1 MDRDRERHYP
11 NKRPY
16 DGGHSGSSKKQ
27 RFDHA
32 HAASKMNGHYESKS
46 RPVIHQLSSLKALD
60 PKALPPLP
68 AIAEKWQSPVFTH
81 PSQGNQEL
89 AGGPMLSYDRLEFL
103 GDAYL
108 EIIATR
114 ALWNLGGAG
123 LSAARMAAMREGM
136 VKNETLNLYAIAYGL
151 DKKLKISDGSRPAR
165 REAQV
170 KIHGDV
176 FEAYVAAVVLSEAD
190 GDKALGGNGQLM
202 NLMNGDMPGFKVAED
217 WLTKLWMASGKLQ
230 DVSRQDDVESKG
242 ILQKKI
248 GGKGVYLNY
257 VEERDGIVHVGKG
270 IEQYFVGVYLTGWGY
285 ENQHLGSGEGLSK
298 KAAGMAAAK
307 NAIETNA
314 KLLEEIEKRKAKAQ
328 VAVEKRQ
335 EQAEKEGD

>member
-16 DGGHSGSSKKQ
+16 DGGHSGHSSHSGTPKKQ
-27 RFDHA
+27 RF
-32 HAASKMNGHYESKS
+32 NHYESKS
-46 RPVIHQLSSLKALD
+46 KPN
-60 PKALPPLP
+60 LPPLP

-89 AGGPMLSYDRLEFL
+89 AGGPMQSYDRLEFL

-114 ALWNLGGAG
+114 ALWKLGDTG
-123 LSAARMAAMREGM
+123 LSAARMAALREGM
-136 VKNETLNLYAIAYGL
+136 VKNETLSQYAVAYGF
-151 DKKLKISDGSRPAR
+151 DKKLKIGDGSRPTR
-165 REAQV
+165 RDAQIKV
-170 KIHGDV
+170 NGDV
-176 FEAYVAAVVLSEAD
+176 FEAYVAAVVLSTA
-190 GDKALGGNGQLM
+190 AGGEKDFGGTGL
-202 NLMNGDMPGFKVAED
+202 LLNGDMPGFKIAED
-217 WLTKLWMASGKLQ
+217 WLTKLWTTSGKLR
-230 DVSRQDDVESKG
+230 DVSRQDDVTSKG

-257 VEERDGIVHVGKG
+257 VEERERIVHIGKG

-307 NAIETNA
+307 DALDNNT
-314 KLLEEIEKRKAKAQ
+314 KLLEE
-328 VAVEKRQ
+328 VEKGQ
-335 EQAEKEGD
+335 MQIDKSGNMSGNMSGNKSGDDEQ